1 MKDRRFY
8 LVAEPHLRVGPLI
21 DHLPGLIH
29 AGVDVVQ
36 LRHKTME
43 AGDLIRWGTPLAAVC
58 HDLRVPFIVND
69 RPDVALALGA
79 DGVHLG
85 QNDVPVDVARRLYP
99 RGIVGWSTHTTEE
112 VDVARTM
119 PGIDYFAVGPVNETP
134 TKPGRPAVG
143 LDLIR
148 HAASEGQERP
158 WFAIGGINHG
168 NLSEVLEAG
177 ARRVVVVRAVTEAQ
191 DPIAAVAELRNRLD
205 EVAL

>member
-1 MKDRRFY
+1 MKDRRLY
-8 LVAEPHLRVGPLI
+8 LVAEPRIRAGPLV
-21 DHLPGLIH
+21 DHLPALIH

-58 HDLRVPFIVND
+58 HEMGVPFIVND

-99 RGIVGWSTHTTEE
+99 QGIIGWSTHTPEE
-112 VDVARTM
+112 VDAARTM
-119 PGIDYFAVGPVNETP
+119 SGIDYFAVGPVNETP

-148 HAASEGQERP
+148 HAAGEGQERP
-158 WFAIGGINHG
+158 WFAIGGINES
-168 NLSEVLEAG
+168 NLSEVLHAG
-177 ARRVVVVRAVTEAQ
+177 ARRIVVVRAVTEAG
-191 DPIAAVAELRNRLD
+191 DPVAAVTELRNTLD